1 MYDGDGNKV
10 HRSLRDEGADGR
22 QKLEHLYVRICA
34 PNDYGERG
42 NLCAYIREQYSR
54 MLTISNHA
62 PSRDPTEM
70 AGILDRKYN
79 VENHDLEMWLGVG
92 GEEGCITVNPT
103 NISDVT
109 NFVNAKIAM

>member
-1 MYDGDGNKV
+1 
-10 HRSLRDEGADGR
+10 
-22 QKLEHLYVRICA
+22 
-34 PNDYGERG
+34 
-42 NLCAYIREQYSR
+42 
-54 MLTISNHA
+54 
-62 PSRDPTEM
+62 M